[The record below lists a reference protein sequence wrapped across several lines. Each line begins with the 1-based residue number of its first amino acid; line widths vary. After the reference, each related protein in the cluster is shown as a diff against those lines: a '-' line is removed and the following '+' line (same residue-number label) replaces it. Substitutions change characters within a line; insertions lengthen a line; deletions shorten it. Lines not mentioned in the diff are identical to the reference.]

1 MKQTDGIGMW
11 KLILLAGI
19 AGGLAEILWIA
30 FHSGAGR
37 VDGAMVAQQVVAS
50 FWPAAVEWSF
60 ASALG
65 VIIHLALSI
74 ALAAMAVPLLS
85 CIAARNSGAG
95 VTLGS
100 AMLMLAVV
108 WKVNFFILLP
118 LVNPTFTSLM
128 SHSITLVSKL
138 LFGMAM
144 GLVMYNLHRRKALIA
159 TANR

>member
-30 FHSGAGR
+30 SHSGAGR

-85 CIAARNSGAG
+85 RITARHSGAG
-95 VTLGS
+95 VTLVS

-108 WKVNFFILLP
+108 WKVNFFIILP

-128 SHSITLVSKL
+128 PHSVTLVSKL

-144 GLVMYNLHRRKALIA
+144 GLVMYNLPRRKALIM

>member
-19 AGGLAEILWIA
+19 AGGLAEIPWIA

-37 VDGAMVAQQVVAS
+37 VDGAMVAKQVVAS

-85 CIAARNSGAG
+85 CITARNSGAG

-108 WKVNFFILLP
+108 WKVNFFIILP

-144 GLVMYNLHRRKALIA
+144 GLVMYNLPRRKALIA
-159 TANR
+159 TANQ